1 MTTIANLLGSVMTA
15 VRLPRK
21 QKENLYLIEKYVQ
34 AEFQKGDQAYVLEC
48 MLTGQPIDYRN
59 IR

>member
-1 MTTIANLLGSVMTA
+1 MTNLANMLGNVMTA

-21 QKENLYLIEKYVQ
+21 QKENLYPIEKYVQ

-48 MLTGQPIDYRN
+48 MLHGRPIDYRN

>member
-21 QKENLYLIEKYVQ
+21 RNENLYPIEKYVQ
-34 AEFQKGDQAYVLEC
+34 AEFQKRFRTAGVAL
-48 MLTGQPIDYRN
+48 GG
-59 IR
+59 